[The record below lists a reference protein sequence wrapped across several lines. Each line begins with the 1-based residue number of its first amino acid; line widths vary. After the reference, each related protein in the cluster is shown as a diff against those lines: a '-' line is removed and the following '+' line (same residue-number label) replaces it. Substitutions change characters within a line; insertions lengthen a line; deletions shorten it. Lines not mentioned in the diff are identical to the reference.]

1 MKQMQSVPLPT
12 VADSSI
18 VLPIQD
24 ELGQTVDERYA
35 YWRVRILYS
44 MIFGYAAFYLV
55 RQNLSMVMPTLI
67 SEYGYSKTQL
77 GAIITIWSVVYGV
90 GKFVNGY
97 FSDRSNARYFMTIGL
112 LGAAATSFCMG
123 FGTSLYYF
131 GFFWAINAWF
141 QSMGFP
147 PVARLVTHWFSPAE
161 LGTKWGLTIISHQL
175 GSASIALLAGY
186 LIIHYGWQSA
196 FIVPAII
203 VVGAALFLFNRLR
216 DTPQSI
222 GLPSIE
228 QHHGLAK
235 DQQEIEEEHLSPK
248 ELIMKVVNNR
258 LLWYV
263 CMANMFF
270 YVVRLGILNWAPTFL
285 NELKGAS
292 LMSSGWQVAGY
303 DVAGM
308 VGGIMAGWISDRY
321 FKGRRGPVSVIYMTL
336 LIGCLCCLW
345 WLPAGNQVLSALTMV
360 ALGFLVY
367 GPQVLAG
374 VASADMASKKA
385 VGMANGFMG
394 TFAYLGSGLS
404 GICVGWLADNYGW
417 NGGFMFF
424 IASAL
429 LSTFFFSLTWGYR
442 PKVLEEVPAELQE

>member
-1 MKQMQSVPLPT
+1 MKQLHNVNLSTAYAEEVVVPPR
-12 VADSSI
+12 I
-18 VLPIQD
+18 
-24 ELGQTVDERYA
+24 ELVETVDQRYT
-35 YWRVRILYS
+35 YWRTRILYS
-44 MIFGYAAFYLV
+44 MIIGYAAFYLV
-55 RQNLSMVMPTLI
+55 RQNFSMAMPTL
-67 SEYGYSKTQL
+67 STEYGYSKTQL

-112 LGAAATSFCMG
+112 IGAAVTSFFMG

-141 QSMGFP
+141 GSMGFP
-147 PVARLVTHWFSPAE
+147 PVARMVTHWFSPAE

-175 GSASIALLAGY
+175 GSAVIALLAGY
-186 LIIHYGWQSA
+186 LIVHYGWQSA
-196 FIVPAII
+196 FMVPALL
-203 VVGAALFLFNRLR
+203 VVGVAAFLFNRLR

-228 QHHGLAK
+228 QHHGLVSG
-235 DQQEIEEEHLSPK
+235 EEEVEEEHLSPK
-248 ELIMKVVNNR
+248 ALILKVINNR

-285 NELKGAS
+285 KELKGAS
-292 LMSSGWQVAGY
+292 LLATGWQVAGY
-303 DVAGM
+303 DIAGM
-308 VGGIMAGWISDRY
+308 AGGILAGWISDRY
-321 FKGRRGPVSVIYMTL
+321 FKGRRGPVSVIYMVL
-336 LIGCLCCLW
+336 LIGCLCGLW
-345 WLPAGNQVLSALTMV
+345 WLPAGNQVLSAITML

-374 VASADMASKKA
+374 VALADISSKKA
-385 VGMANGFMG
+385 VGMANGLMG
-394 TFAYLGSGLS
+394 TFAYVGSGIS
-404 GICVGWLADNYGW
+404 GICVGWMADNYGW

-424 IASAL
+424 IAAAL
-429 LSTFFFSLTWGYR
+429 LSTFFFGLTWGYR
-442 PKVLEEVPAELQE
+442 TKVLEEVEADI

>member
-1 MKQMQSVPLPT
+1 MKQLQNANALSFAESTVVLPMQTEESTNTT
-12 VADSSI
+12 VA
-18 VLPIQD
+18 Q
-24 ELGQTVDERYA
+24 RYA

-55 RQNLSMVMPTLI
+55 RQNLSMAMPTL
-67 SEYGYSKTQL
+67 SMEYGYTKTQL
-77 GAIITIWSVVYGV
+77 GAIITIWSIVYGV

-97 FSDRSNARYFMTIGL
+97 FSDRSNARYFMTVGL
-112 LGAAATSFCMG
+112 LGAAVTSLLMG
-123 FGTSLYYF
+123 FGENLYYF

-175 GSASIALLAGY
+175 GSAAIALLAGF
-186 LIIHYGWQSA
+186 LILNYGWQSA
-196 FIVPAII
+196 FIVPALLVMGIA
-203 VVGAALFLFNRLR
+203 VFLFDRLR

-222 GLPSIE
+222 GLPPIE
-228 QHHGLAK
+228 YHHGLVNK
-235 DQQEIEEEHLSPK
+235 QSEVEEEHLPPK
-248 ELIMKVVNNR
+248 DLVLKVINNPM
-258 LLWYV
+258 LWYL

-285 NELKGAS
+285 KELKGAS
-292 LMSSGWQVAGY
+292 LMASGWQVAGY
-303 DVAGM
+303 DIAGM
-308 VGGIMAGWISDRY
+308 VGGIMAGWVSDRF
-321 FKGRRGPVSVIYMTL
+321 FKGRRGPVSVLYMTL
-336 LIGCLCCLW
+336 LIGCLGCLW
-345 WLPAGNQVLSALTMV
+345 WLPSGNQILSAITMV

-374 VASADMASKKA
+374 VASADIASKKA

-404 GICVGWLADNYGW
+404 GVCVGWMADNYGW

-424 IASAL
+424 IVSAL
-429 LSTFFFSLTWGYR
+429 LSTFFFSLTWKYR
-442 PKVLEEVPAELQE
+442 AEALEVDEQL